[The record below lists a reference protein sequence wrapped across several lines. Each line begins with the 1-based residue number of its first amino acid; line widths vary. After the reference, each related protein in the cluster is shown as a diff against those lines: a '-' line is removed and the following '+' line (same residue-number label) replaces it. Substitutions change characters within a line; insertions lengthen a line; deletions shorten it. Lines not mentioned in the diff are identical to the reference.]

1 MSTNEPRDRLLSIGE
16 FSRRSRL
23 SMKALRMYDRR
34 GLLAPAD
41 IDPSNGYRRYRESQ
55 LETARL
61 IGMLRRLDIPLSLV
75 AWVVSAPAPD
85 AREIIDLWWKAVER
99 RVAAQRELVA
109 YLQIQLL
116 GEERSYDMFEIHE
129 RDIPEQLLLSEQR
142 HTTVDGLSN
151 WIGET
156 FGKHFQTAGP
166 LGGVVGPTLA
176 IYHGEVNEDSDGP
189 VEVCA
194 PIKPDTKVPDGMTTR
209 IEPAHREAYTRI
221 RKAQVE
227 FPQIL
232 SAYDAVEQW
241 IKTNGKTMTGSP
253 REVYFT
259 DFMAAGPDDEV
270 CDIAFP
276 IEAIPVGKT

>member
-1 MSTNEPRDRLLSIGE
+1 MGDNAVATTRTGYDRLLSIGE

-23 SMKALRMYDRR
+23 SMKALRLYDQR
-34 GLLAPAD
+34 GLLVPAAV
-41 IDPSNGYRRYRESQ
+41 DPDNGYRRYHESQ

-61 IGMLRRLDIPLSLV
+61 VVMLRRIDMPLSLIALIV
-75 AWVVSAPAPD
+75 EASQPEAI
-85 AREIIDLWWKAVER
+85 EIIDYWWQAIER
-99 RVAAQRELVA
+99 RIANQRTLVHH
-109 YLQIQLL
+109 LQRTLA
-116 GEERSYDMFEIHE
+116 GEDRSYDMYEIKV
-129 RDIPEQLLLSEQR
+129 RDVPEQVLLTEKR
-142 HTTVDGLSN
+142 NITVDGLSD
-151 WIGET
+151 WMGQT
-156 FGKHFQTAGP
+156 FGQHFRTAAA

-176 IYHGEVNEDSDGP
+176 IFHGQVNEESDGP

-194 PIKPDTKVPDGMTTR
+194 PISPEATVPAGVTTR

-232 SAYDAVEQW
+232 SAYDAVEAW
-241 IKTNGKTMTGSP
+241 IRENGKTCAGSS

-270 CDIAFP
+270 VDIAFP
-276 IEAIPVGKT
+276 IQ